1 MKKYNLAVI
10 MKRAWELVKKM
21 RMSIS
26 SGLKKAWREAKDMRK
41 ELPELI
47 GSPKQIAWAEDIRK
61 KMIEYGNSLVEYHKS
76 NSSTKRLERVKNTVS
91 ILFTITEASWFINNR
106 EYAVKPRNPQAKWV
120 EILYDEGGWC
130 EDNFYEALK
139 YYDERKKKG
148 EKIRC

>member
-1 MKKYNLAVI
+1 MC
-10 MKRAWELVKKM
+10 
-21 RMSIS
+21 
-26 SGLKKAWREAKDMRK
+26 K
-41 ELPELI
+41 ELPELV
-47 GSPKQIAWAEDIRK
+47 GSSKQIAWAEDIRK

-91 ILFTITEASWFINNR
+91 ILFTVTEASWFINNR